1 MQDSNAA
8 VKRNS
13 LLHCAKKRVLVR
25 AGPCRLE
32 LAACPLP
39 HRSLPMKVER
49 SLPLDMPTILT
60 PSGGNVAKG
69 KQRILIRIAGICVAI
84 GLLPLP
90 ASAHSTAEPVPGPAG
105 RYCGKLLS
113 SDKLVDVETSLRVD
127 GQGHISGTYRFDDDG
142 TTTVGSVSEV
152 GTSGGRQRTL
162 RWFDKYGMGSL
173 TIRFAPGYRRFEGLW
188 GPQGA
193 APSYIW
199 NGGDC
204 GAPIS

>member
-1 MQDSNAA
+1 
-8 VKRNS
+8 
-13 LLHCAKKRVLVR
+13 
-25 AGPCRLE
+25 
-32 LAACPLP
+32 
-39 HRSLPMKVER
+39 MKVER
-49 SLPLDMPTILT
+49 SLPLDIPTLLT
-60 PSGGNVAKG
+60 PSSGSMAED
-69 KQRILIRIAGICVAI
+69 KQRVLVRIAGIGMAM
-84 GLLPLP
+84 GLLALP
-90 ASAHSTAEPVPGPAG
+90 ASAHSTAKSVPAPAG

-173 TIRFAPGYRRFEGLW
+173 TICFAPGYRRFEGLW

-193 APSYIW
+193 TPSYIW
-199 NGGDC
+199 NGSDC

>member
-1 MQDSNAA
+1 MEIEHS
-8 VKRNS
+8 
-13 LLHCAKKRVLVR
+13 
-25 AGPCRLE
+25 
-32 LAACPLP
+32 
-39 HRSLPMKVER
+39 SLPGI
-49 SLPLDMPTILT
+49 SSTLT
-60 PSGGNVAKG
+60 PPSRSKAEG
-69 KQRILIRIAGICVAI
+69 KQRILVRIAGICVTI

-90 ASAHSTAEPVPGPAG
+90 ASAHSTAKPAPGPAG

-113 SDKLVDVETSLRVD
+113 GDKLVDVETSLRVD
-127 GQGHISGTYRFDDDG
+127 GPGHISGTYRFDDDG
-142 TTTVGSVSEV
+142 TTTVGSLSEV
-152 GTSGGRQRTL
+152 GASDGRQRTL

-199 NGGDC
+199 NGGSC